1 MMYDETFI
9 YAQTYTFSLEGQVNR
24 LLMNVTCLFYLDY
37 IFDIVL
43 GFLFSSRT
51 FYEQPNKSN
60 KHIQIIG

>member
-1 MMYDETFI
+1 MMYDETFL
-9 YAQTYTFSLEGQVNR
+9 YAQTYTFSRGSSESTLDERYLSILFR
-24 LLMNVTCLFYLDY
+24 LCFRY
-37 IFDIVL
+37 FVL